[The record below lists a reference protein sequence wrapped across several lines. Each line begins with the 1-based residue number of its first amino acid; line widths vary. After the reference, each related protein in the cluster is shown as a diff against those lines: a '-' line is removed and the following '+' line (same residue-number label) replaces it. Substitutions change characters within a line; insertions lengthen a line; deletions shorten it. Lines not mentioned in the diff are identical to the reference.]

1 MTILHMI
8 LVIIKHLKELF
19 RDLYNKI
26 LSINETEKK
35 QDEFDG
41 LLGALSTYP
50 AKKKEYIKAKNKL
63 FNNANKIYKGR
74 EKIIEAFKNGMFPL
88 NYDEE
93 EEFRDKEK
101 ENKIRNENGLIDYEK
116 LERLIHLKNRDLNN
130 ELVRKHFQVHNLRD
144 LLKSLKKSKNNTEKN
159 YIQVVMINSGLRD
172 FKEETEG
179 MSEQEKKPKAQM
191 K

>member
-1 MTILHMI
+1 M
-8 LVIIKHLKELF
+8 F

-50 AKKKEYIKAKNKL
+50 AKKKAYIDTKNKL
-63 FNNANKIYKGR
+63 LNNAKNIYKGR
-74 EKIIEAFKNGMFPL
+74 EKIIEGFKDGIFQL

-93 EEFRDKEK
+93 EEFMDKEK

-144 LLKSLKKSKNNTEKN
+144 LLKSLKSQKI
-159 YIQVVMINSGLRD
+159 IQ
-172 FKEETEG
+172 
-179 MSEQEKKPKAQM
+179 KKITFR
-191 K
+191 